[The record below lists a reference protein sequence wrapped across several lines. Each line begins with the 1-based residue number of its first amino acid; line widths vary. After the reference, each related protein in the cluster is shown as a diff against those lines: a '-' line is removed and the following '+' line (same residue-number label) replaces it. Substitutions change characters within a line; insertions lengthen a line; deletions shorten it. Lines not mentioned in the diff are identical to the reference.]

1 MKILFY
7 ISGHGLGHAARVVAV
22 MKALVSKAPT
32 VHIYARTQVSSNVFD
47 GLPAESLHHS
57 HAAIDAGVVEKDI
70 FSQDIHATL
79 RAYAGISES
88 KREIIANEVSFV
100 RRERVDIIVG
110 DIPPLASEIRDE
122 AGIPT
127 LAIGNF
133 SWDFIY
139 EPYIRQYS
147 QFA

>member
-1 MKILFY
+1 M
-7 ISGHGLGHAARVVAV
+7 
-22 MKALVSKAPT
+22 
-32 VHIYARTQVSSNVFD
+32 
-47 GLPAESLHHS
+47 
-57 HAAIDAGVVEKDI
+57 
-70 FSQDIHATL
+70 
-79 RAYAGISES
+79 
-88 KREIIANEVSFV
+88 SFV

-147 QFA
+147 QFAYFVDEIRASYGKTDLLLRLPLHHEMEAFPKQHDIPLVMREREADPD